1 MEIDFWY
8 GKIKNIIKVDLLI
21 HLKNE
26 RYNFVLLM
34 DLNFFNIKN
43 DLLYSNDSMKDTNN
57 NLYEVYFNQGKIM
70 DKNNNEEWIQY
81 NFK

>member
-1 MEIDFWY
+1 
-8 GKIKNIIKVDLLI
+8 
-21 HLKNE
+21 
-26 RYNFVLLM
+26 M

-70 DKNNNEEWIQY
+70 DKNNNEE
-81 NFK
+81 